1 MTSSAKVLRNVSKN
15 KCRDTGLLWQWFQIP
30 DNEVLL
36 VSEKTASWIFY
47 KIKPKF
53 QTGITAVTKQKIDQS
68 PKMPVTKQKGSPNEY
83 IHSST
88 SFQPN

>member
-36 VSEKTASWIFY
+36 ASEKTASWIFY

-53 QTGITAVTKQKIDQS
+53 
-68 PKMPVTKQKGSPNEY
+68 
-83 IHSST
+83 
-88 SFQPN
+88 